1 MNFPILSSLIL
12 LPIIGSL
19 FLLFSKDKNSNTGK
33 YVALF
38 TSFVNF
44 LISIYLWYQFDPTT
58 SDFQFVEDREWLK
71 GFINYKVGIDGISI
85 LFIVLTSLITPLCI
99 ISVNNTIKDR
109 LRDFLIAILVME
121 SLMIGVF
128 CSLDLV
134 IFYLF
139 FEAGLIPM
147 FLIIGIW
154 GGTRR
159 VYSAFKFFLY
169 TLLGS
174 VLMLIAIISIYWISG
189 TTDITQLYEL
199 GIDTKYQNL
208 LWLAFFSSFAVKTPM
223 WPVHTWLPDAHVEAP
238 TAGSVLLAAILLKM
252 AGYGFI
258 RFSLGLF
265 PVASDLFTPLVY
277 ALSLIAIVYT
287 SLVALMQE
295 DMKKLIAYSSVAHM
309 GFVTLG
315 IFTITQQG
323 IEGSI
328 VQMISHGLVSAALF
342 LCVGVVYDRM
352 HSRLIAT
359 YGGLVSVMPKYSI
372 LFMLF
377 TLAALG
383 LPGTSG
389 FIGEF
394 LILMGAFKDNFL
406 VAVIA
411 SLGVIFGAAYMLWLY
426 RRVVFGEV
434 KNKELLKMPDLDKSE
449 KFIFI
454 FLILLGVTT
463 FCTYFIVKNKCL
475 FIKNIDPKDIIFK
488 KPNNIAILNA
498 PCGNVIIELYPNIS
512 PNAVQ
517 RFVTLIRSNAYENI
531 AFHRVIENKLI
542 QAGDLEFGKKG
553 NLDYGKI
560 GTGKSGLGTIKSE
573 IDNNFNYTK
582 GSVGLARTFKNDTE
596 DSQFFIILQDEPLFE
611 GEYTPVG
618 KVIYGL
624 EVLKKI
630 KYGRRSEYILR
641 PDFINWFK
649 MLN

>member
-12 LPIIGSL
+12 LPTIGSL
-19 FLLFSKDKNSNTGK
+19 FLFFSKDKPNSNQTIK

-38 TSFVNF
+38 TSIVNF

-58 SDFQFVEDREWLK
+58 SDFQFVEDRQWIK

-85 LFIVLTSLITPLCI
+85 LFIVLTTFITPLCI
-99 ISVNNTIKDR
+99 LSVNNTVKNR
-109 LRDFLIAILVME
+109 LRDFLIAILIME
-121 SLMIGVF
+121 SFMIGVF
-128 CSLDLV
+128 CALDLV

-154 GGTRR
+154 GGPRR

-174 VLMLIAIISIYWISG
+174 VLMLVAIISIYWING
-189 TTDITQLYEL
+189 TTDVVKLYEL

-265 PVASDLFTPLVY
+265 PEASETFTPLIYTLSVI
-277 ALSLIAIVYT
+277 AIIFTSLI
-287 SLVALMQE
+287 ALMQE

-315 IFTITQQG
+315 IFTIQQQG

-328 VQMISHGLVSAALF
+328 IQMISHGLVSAALF

-352 HSRLIAT
+352 HSRLIST
-359 YGGLVSVMPKYSI
+359 YGGIVTIVPKYAV
-372 LFMLF
+372 LFMIF

-406 VAVIA
+406 VAVLA
-411 SLGVIFGAAYMLWLY
+411 SLGVILGAAYMLWLY
-426 RRVVFGEV
+426 KRVVFG
-434 KNKELLKMPDLDKSE
+434 
-449 KFIFI
+449 
-454 FLILLGVTT
+454 
-463 FCTYFIVKNKCL
+463 
-475 FIKNIDPKDIIFK
+475 
-488 KPNNIAILNA
+488 
-498 PCGNVIIELYPNIS
+498 
-512 PNAVQ
+512 
-517 RFVTLIRSNAYENI
+517 
-531 AFHRVIENKLI
+531 KLI
-542 QAGDLEFGKKG
+542 NEELKKLTDL
-553 NLDYGKI
+553 N
-560 GTGKSGLGTIKSE
+560 KSE
-573 IDNNFNYTK
+573 IVILI
-582 GSVGLARTFKNDTE
+582 SLAIPTL
-596 DSQFFIILQDEPLFE
+596 FFGFYPEPLMN
-611 GEYTPVG
+611 T
-618 KVIYGL
+618 I
-624 EVLKKI
+624 EVSVKNLI
-630 KYGRRSEYILR
+630 DMYNLN
-641 PDFINWFK
+641 IN
-649 MLN
+649 